1 MKIRTKR
8 RLIVEKFDPD
18 SINAII
24 EVEARIPEGG
34 GRFVVVDIP
43 EGTEHRCWEF
53 DLIKASAKEREEL
66 KKRRL
71 IKS

>member
-8 RLIVEKFDPD
+8 RLIVERFDGNENE
-18 SINAII
+18 IV

-53 DLIKASAKEREEL
+53 DLIKASAKEREDL
-66 KKRRL
+66 KRRRL
-71 IKS
+71 IKN

>member
-8 RLIVEKFDPD
+8 RFIVEKFDAD
-18 SINAII
+18 SNPII
-24 EVEARIPEGG
+24 EVEARLPEGG

-53 DLIKASAKEREEL
+53 NLIKASAKEIEEL

-71 IKS
+71 INS

>member
-8 RLIVEKFDPD
+8 RLIVEKFDANGNE
-18 SINAII
+18 IV

-34 GRFVVVDIP
+34 SRFVVVDIP

-66 KKRRL
+66 KRRKL

>member
-8 RLIVEKFDPD
+8 RLIVERFDGNENE
-18 SINAII
+18 IV

-34 GRFVVVDIP
+34 SRFVVVDVP
-43 EGTEHRCWEF
+43 EGTEHRCWHFE
-53 DLIKASAKEREEL
+53 LIKASAKEREEL
-66 KKRRL
+66 KRRRL

>member
-8 RLIVEKFDPD
+8 RFIVEKFDAD
-18 SINAII
+18 SNPII

-34 GRFVVVDIP
+34 GRFVVVDDIP
-43 EGTEHRCWEF
+43 EGTEHHCWEF
-53 DLIKASAKEREEL
+53 EVIKASAKEKEEL

-71 IKS
+71 IK